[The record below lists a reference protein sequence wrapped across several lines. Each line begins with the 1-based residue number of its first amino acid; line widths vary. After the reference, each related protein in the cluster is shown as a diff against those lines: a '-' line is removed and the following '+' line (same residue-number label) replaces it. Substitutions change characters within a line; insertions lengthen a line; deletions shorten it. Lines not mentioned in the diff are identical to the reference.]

1 MDVTLKNAELS
12 IPFNSCHVEKTA
24 YGVRLC
30 FFYEGV
36 LMLTVTQE
44 MGESGVLELNS
55 VNGQVIGKLK

>member
-30 FFYEGV
+30 FFYDGV
-36 LMLTVTQE
+36 LMLTMTQE
-44 MGESGVLELNS
+44 MGASDVWELNGI
-55 VNGQVIGKLK
+55 NGQVIGKLT